1 MDFGAAEVV
10 LIEGEKYCIETR
22 GLPQEAMNCYLNKE
36 GTLVVSNSHRFNLN
50 FWSHNRRS
58 RIVPRI
64 LVVIPR
70 NASIEKLRIS
80 VGAGK
85 LTSRRLSLSCQSG
98 NISVDAGNL
107 VLDGIFGGKINM
119 RCGMGNFE
127 YKGSV
132 TGNINIDCGMG
143 SMNLELKGEPK
154 NYSYDAK
161 VGLGDFRFNGDK
173 KSGVCQ
179 IYNNQKL
186 ENHFS
191 VNVGMGSVNIKI
203 DA

>member
-1 MDFGAAEVV
+1 
-10 LIEGEKYCIETR
+10 
-22 GLPQEAMNCYLNKE
+22 
-36 GTLVVSNSHRFNLN
+36 
-50 FWSHNRRS
+50 
-58 RIVPRI
+58 
-64 LVVIPR
+64 
-70 NASIEKLRIS
+70 
-80 VGAGK
+80 
-85 LTSRRLSLSCQSG
+85 
-98 NISVDAGNL
+98 
-107 VLDGIFGGKINM
+107 M

-132 TGNINIDCGMG
+132 TGNVNIDCGMG